1 MRLMLVHR
9 SRFDHGFNPQN
20 AAEAALSRVAKITAG
35 PRAPNP
41 HRRPPGAMR
50 AQINPGYGN
59 PWPVDAAR
67 ARTHLD
73 RSA

>member
-1 MRLMLVHR
+1 MLVHR

-20 AAEAALSRVAKITAG
+20 AVEAALSRVAKSPPVHARQTHIDAL
-35 PRAPNP
+35 PAPCVLKSTQ
-41 HRRPPGAMR
+41 AT
-50 AQINPGYGN
+50 GN